1 MECYGLTHKGMVRE
15 NNEDSY
21 AVYSDG
27 YAALPNLF
35 IVADGMGGH
44 QAGEVASQSAIEFFL
59 AYIDNNK
66 LAEDGVM
73 DLLTGAVQYANE
85 KVYEKA
91 RTARELFGM
100 GTTLTACVM
109 DNGRLNI
116 AHVGD
121 SRLYVIEGNS
131 LRQIT
136 SDHTYVYEM
145 VKAGHITPE
154 EALVHPRRNALTKAI
169 GIDSMVGAD
178 GYIVECTEDSL
189 VLICSDG
196 LTNMVSEDEII
207 NTVKLSDGL
216 ESCAEKL
223 IENAN
228 KNGGIDN
235 ITVVLTK
242 AKRWT
247 K

>member
-21 AVYSDG
+21 VVFGERYG
-27 YAALPNLF
+27 ALPNLA

-44 QAGEVASQSAIEFFL
+44 QAGEVASRFAIEFFL
-59 AYIDNNK
+59 EYIDNNK
-66 LAEDGVM
+66 LTQDGIM
-73 DLLTGAVQYANE
+73 DLMTGALQHANE

-91 RTARELFGM
+91 RADKGLFGM
-100 GTTLTACVM
+100 GTTFTACVM
-109 DNGRLNI
+109 DNEKLNV

-121 SRLYVIEGNS
+121 SRLYMIDGEGC
-131 LRQIT
+131 RQIT

-169 GIDSMVGAD
+169 GIDRVVGAD
-178 GYIVECTEDSL
+178 GYIVDCPEDA
-189 VLICSDG
+189 VILICSDG
-196 LTNMVSEDEII
+196 LTNMVSEEEIVSI
-207 NTVKLSDGL
+207 IKSCADL
-216 ESCAEKL
+216 ESSAGLLVEC
-223 IENAN
+223 AN

-235 ITVVLTK
+235 ITVVLAK
-242 AKRWT
+242 AERWS